1 MKKLVLL
8 VLTVFLS
15 MLILAC
21 GKKEEPPQVKKPVTE
36 KQVQQQAKEALG
48 TLKAYTEQ
56 QKEEYQKKVT
66 DQVAELQKKME
77 EMKAQFDKAAPEMK
91 ARLDKEMAEAKGNL
105 DTLQK
110 NLGDMKTATGK
121 AWEDMKGNVNQ
132 ILEGWQKSGGKP
144 EQEGK

>member
-1 MKKLVLL
+1 MKKLILFVLTAFLTLL
-8 VLTVFLS
+8 V
-15 MLILAC
+15 LAC
-21 GKKEEPPQVKKPVTE
+21 GKKEEPPQVKQPVTE
-36 KQVQQQAKEALG
+36 KQVQQQAKEALD

-121 AWEDMKGNVNQ
+121 AWEEMKGNVNQ

-144 EQEGK
+144 EKEGR

>member
-8 VLTVFLS
+8 VITAFLA
-15 MLILAC
+15 MLALGC
-21 GKKEEPPQVKKPVTE
+21 GKKEEPPQVKQPVTE
-36 KQVQQQAKEALG
+36 KQVQQQAKEALD

-91 ARLDKEMAEAKGNL
+91 ARLDKEMAEAKGSL

-110 NLGDMKTATGK
+110 NLGDMKSATGK

-144 EQEGK
+144 EKEAK